1 MVLVTSYTA
10 IAFYLYFAGVLLA
23 IPIGVYYNF
32 LFYIILLIYKKVLYF
47 IFTVLCAVSKR
58 F

>member
-1 MVLVTSYTA
+1 VLVASYAVTA
-10 IAFYLYFAGVLLA
+10 LYLHSTGVPLA

-32 LFYIILLIYKKVLYF
+32 LFYIVLLVYKEPLYF
-47 IFTVLCAVSKR
+47 ILMVLYIVSKR